1 MRIINF
7 AKRNFKEIIR
17 DPLSIIFSVLL
28 PLFLLFIFKQ
38 INIPN
43 ESYELFLLFIF
54 KQINIPNESY
64 ELQNFTP
71 GIVVFGFSFISLFTA
86 MLISKDRT
94 TSLLIRLGISPMKP
108 IEYIL
113 GYMLSII
120 PLILIQNVLFFIL
133 AIVLGLSFSINIIWA
148 ILISIVIAILFIAI
162 GIIIGSLFSEK
173 ASSGISSIIVQ
184 LVCFTSGMYFPRE
197 LLGDVFSKICE
208 FLPFE
213 SCVTII
219 KGIMNNNLEI
229 ISARNIV
236 VFCTYTIAI
245 LVISVIVFKK
255 KMISDN
261 K

>member
-1 MRIINF
+1 M
-7 AKRNFKEIIR
+7 
-17 DPLSIIFSVLL
+17 
-28 PLFLLFIFKQ
+28 FKQ
-38 INIPN
+38 INIP
-43 ESYELFLLFIF
+43 S
-54 KQINIPNESY
+54 ESY

-94 TSLLIRLGISPMKP
+94 TSLLVRLGISPMKP

-120 PLILIQNVLFFIL
+120 PIIIIQNTLFFIL
-133 AIVLGLSFSINIIWA
+133 AIILGLSFSINIIWA

-236 VFCTYTIAI
+236 VFFTYTIAI

>member
-1 MRIINF
+1 MRILNF

-28 PLFLLFIFKQ
+28 PLILLFVFKQ
-38 INIPN
+38 INIP
-43 ESYELFLLFIF
+43 S
-54 KQINIPNESY
+54 ESY

-120 PLILIQNVLFFIL
+120 PIIIIQNTLFFIL
-133 AIVLGLSFSINIIWA
+133 AIILGLSFSINIIWA
-148 ILISIVIAILFIAI
+148 ILISIVVAILFIAI

>member
-1 MRIINF
+1 MRILNF

-28 PLFLLFIFKQ
+28 PLILLFVFKQ
-38 INIPN
+38 INIPS
-43 ESYELFLLFIF
+43 ESYELH
-54 KQINIPNESY
+54 
-64 ELQNFTP
+64 NFTP

-120 PLILIQNVLFFIL
+120 PIIIIQNTLFFIL
-133 AIVLGLSFSINIIWA
+133 AIILGLSFSINIIWA